1 MILATGRTPPPDWLL
16 HVLLAAAVIHAVL
29 CIGFYRWY
37 RHTGVGR
44 WVLSGRHDR
53 VRQSTAIAWSIVW
66 SFTFFSITIDP
77 RGWQAA
83 GLGVLVAASIAVA
96 VAFGIRD
103 FRRVKAARPAMF
115 QRIREEAERENWLT
129 SVWWWPI
136 GLVCAVAAPFAK
148 KTTPLPFLLMMP
160 LALKLAY
167 TLLNELSRRLFGRR
181 FVPTSRGMDPLTVR
195 GSDVFLTFLL
205 WMLCAA
211 LVFGTVLT
219 ASWLGIPLMVKT
231 VSTH

>member
-1 MILATGRTPPPDWLL
+1 VILATGRTPPPDWLL

-83 GLGVLVAASIAVA
+83 GLGVLRGRQHCGGRSVRYSR
-96 VAFGIRD
+96 FSPRQSGETRD
-103 FRRVKAARPAMF
+103 
-115 QRIREEAERENWLT
+115 
-129 SVWWWPI
+129 
-136 GLVCAVAAPFAK
+136 
-148 KTTPLPFLLMMP
+148 
-160 LALKLAY
+160 
-167 TLLNELSRRLFGRR
+167 
-181 FVPTSRGMDPLTVR
+181 VPTHPR
-195 GSDVFLTFLL
+195 GSG
-205 WMLCAA
+205 A
-211 LVFGTVLT
+211 
-219 ASWLGIPLMVKT
+219 
-231 VSTH
+231 